1 MKSSDF
7 IPKNCYKLLIGAA
20 LMRYLLISLIMIVN
34 SSLSFAGQ
42 AEDIAQEADK
52 RVHGYGDSTA
62 NLKMTLIS
70 ASNETSTRQL
80 RVKSLDLGK
89 DGDRS
94 LLIFDTPKDVS
105 GTALLSH
112 TQATGD
118 DLQWLF
124 LPSLARVKQISGR
137 NKSGPF
143 MGSEFSFEDMVIS
156 YWQKY
161 SYKLLKEEKCA
172 ANNNLMCFVLEKT
185 PLDSNSGYSK
195 QLVWIDKQDYL
206 QHRIEFYDR
215 KSSLAKVYTASDF
228 KKFSA
233 NLWRPTTMLM
243 VNQQTRRQTRL
254 DWSDYQ
260 FKTGLSKDDFTENA
274 LKRQK

>member
-1 MKSSDF
+1 
-7 IPKNCYKLLIGAA
+7 
-20 LMRYLLISLIMIVN
+20 
-34 SSLSFAGQ
+34 
-42 AEDIAQEADK
+42 
-52 RVHGYGDSTA
+52 
-62 NLKMTLIS
+62 
-70 ASNETSTRQL
+70 
-80 RVKSLDLGK
+80 
-89 DGDRS
+89 
-94 LLIFDTPKDVS
+94 
-105 GTALLSH
+105 TALLSH

-172 ANNNLMCFVLEKT
+172 ANNNLTCFVLEKT
-185 PLDSNSGYSK
+185 PLDTNSGYSK

-228 KKFSA
+228 KKYQA
-233 NLWRPTTMLM
+233 NLWRPSSMLM

-260 FKTGLSKDDFTENA
+260 FKTGLNKDDFTENA